1 MNHSQNIGSPEAD
14 LTANTVREIR
24 ARGRYGRAQTA
35 SGRAPMFSDFFG
47 TVGNGNGN
55 FPTDLEIFVTAAVL
69 VAIGAVL
76 VAGRRAEDPRSL
88 RPAARYL
95 SAICLLTLFVSLY
108 AGFGTMQALTDLV
121 VDHTARLKET
131 KAEAKAENSDNFSG
145 LSTGVFLPVGNAIF
159 DFSAE
164 PNNDSNYAAAMASGL
179 VAITAGGVFLL
190 HARWRKRLARAEDV
204 PGGAVVRVDRAYNYG
219 VCFVAAIT
227 AAVGVT
233 SAAFGIFEVV
243 APGVAIGGDTQVA
256 KATGL
261 AELAAF
267 GALAIVAALLFVVSW
282 RRGGRRDFAAL
293 RDAIGGPA
301 APAGTAPEPSPDEP
315 TPEPPGDGVD
325 DGADDGADVV
335 DVVEDTSTTEP
346 PDDAERAPA
355 VHWNGRD
362 HEAELSVN

>member
-1 MNHSQNIGSPEAD
+1 
-14 LTANTVREIR
+14 
-24 ARGRYGRAQTA
+24 
-35 SGRAPMFSDFFG
+35 MFNDFFG
-47 TVGNGNGN
+47 TVRNGNGN
-55 FPTDLEIFVTAAVL
+55 FPTDLEIFVTAAIL

-95 SAICLLTLFVSLY
+95 SAICLLTLFVSLF
-108 AGFGTMQALTDLV
+108 AAFGTMQALTDLV
-121 VDHTARLKET
+121 VNHTARLQQT
-131 KAEAKAENSDNFSG
+131 KADVKAENTDNFSG

-179 VAITAGGVFLL
+179 VAITAGGVFFL

-204 PGGAVVRVDRAYNYG
+204 PGAVMRVDRAYNYG

-227 AAVGVT
+227 VAVGVT
-233 SAAFGIFEVV
+233 SAGFGLFEVI
-243 APGVAIGGDTQVA
+243 APGVAIGGNTSVA

-267 GALAIVAALLFVVSW
+267 GALAIVAALVFVVSW

-293 RDAIGGPA
+293 RDAIGGPG
-301 APAGTAPEPSPDEP
+301 APAGTAPEPSPGEP
-315 TPEPPGDGVD
+315 TTAPPEPPEAPAPPAPPGAEPDGGLD
-325 DGADDGADVV
+325 DA
-335 DVVEDTSTTEP
+335 VEDAEIVDLAGDSEVV
-346 PDDAERAPA
+346 DDAERAPA

-362 HEAELSVN
+362 HESELSVN